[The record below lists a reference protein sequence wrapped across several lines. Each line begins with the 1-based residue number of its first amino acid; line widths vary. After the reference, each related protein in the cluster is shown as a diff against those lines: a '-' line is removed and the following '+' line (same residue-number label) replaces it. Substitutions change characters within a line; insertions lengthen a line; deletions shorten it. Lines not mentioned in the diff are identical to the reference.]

1 MLSIKNDSH
10 DPAFCLA
17 AEEFLL
23 ENYTQGEFL
32 MLWSGEKSVITGKFQ
47 NIYEEVSLLECKKN
61 NIGIFRRN
69 SGGGTVYHDLGNI
82 NFSVFADKGENSPD
96 YERFLTPI
104 VRALCSFGIP
114 AELGKSFDITVG
126 GKKVSGNAQ
135 SVHKNR
141 VMHHGTLL
149 FNTDL
154 GVLSSVTGHASA
166 KITSKAIKS
175 NPSPVCNMKPFV
187 PNLTTDAFAEGIKN
201 ALCSGE
207 VCFTKEEFVE
217 INRIADEK
225 YRTWEWNFGRSPA
238 FELKTKSISLSAKNG
253 VILSADPYSDAL
265 VGMKLIPTV
274 IFDKIQRSAN
284 KAEAEKIVCE
294 IFY

>member
-32 MLWSGEKSVITGKFQ
+32 MLWSGDKSVITGKFQ
-47 NIYEEVSLLECKKN
+47 NIYEEVSLLECQKN

-69 SGGGTVYHDLGNI
+69 SGGGTVYHDLGNV
-82 NFSVFADKGENSPD
+82 NFSFFADKGENSPD

-104 VRALCSFGIP
+104 VHALCSIGIP

-135 SVHKNR
+135 SVHKSR

-149 FNTDL
+149 FDTDL

-175 NPSPVCNMKPFV
+175 TPAPVCNMKPFA
-187 PNLTTDAFAEGIKN
+187 PELTTETFAEEIKN
-201 ALCSGE
+201 ALCSDE
-207 VCFTKEEFVE
+207 ISFTDEETAA

-238 FELKTKSISLSAKNG
+238 FDLKSSSISLSAKNG
-253 VILSADPYSDAL
+253 VILSSDIYSETLVGLRLIPDVIYDAL
-265 VGMKLIPTV
+265 RK
-274 IFDKIQRSAN
+274 SESE
-284 KAEAEKIVCE
+284 AEAEKIVRE
-294 IFY
+294 IFN

>member
-47 NIYEEVSLLECKKN
+47 NIYEEVSLLECQKN

-69 SGGGTVYHDLGNI
+69 SGGGTVYHDLGNV
-82 NFSVFADKGENSPD
+82 NFSIFADKGDSSPD

-104 VRALCSFGIP
+104 VSALNSLAIP
-114 AELGKSFDITVG
+114 AEIGKSFDITVG

-135 SVHKNR
+135 SVHKSR

-149 FNTDL
+149 FDTDL

-175 NPSPVCNMKPFV
+175 TPAPVCNMKPFA
-187 PNLTTDAFAEGIKN
+187 PDLTPEAFAEEIKN

-207 VCFTKEEFVE
+207 ISFTNEEISE

-238 FELKTKSISLSAKNG
+238 FELKSSSISLSAKNG
-253 VILSADPYSDAL
+253 VILSADVYSEAL
-265 VGMKLIPTV
+265 VGMKLVPTA
-274 IFDKIQRSAN
+274 IFDTIQRSAN
-284 KAEAEKIVCE
+284 ETEAEKIVRE
-294 IFY
+294 IFN

>member
-32 MLWSGEKSVITGKFQ
+32 MLWSGGKSVITGKFQ
-47 NIYEEVSLLECKKN
+47 NIYEEVSLLECQKN

-69 SGGGTVYHDLGNI
+69 SGGGTVYHDLGNV
-82 NFSVFADKGENSPD
+82 NFSFFADKGENSPD

-104 VRALCSFGIP
+104 VRALCSLGIP
-114 AELGKSFDITVG
+114 AEIGKSFDITVG

-135 SVHKNR
+135 SVHKCR

-149 FNTDL
+149 FDTDL
-154 GVLSSVTGHASA
+154 GVLSSVTGHARE

-175 NPSPVCNMKPFV
+175 TPAPVCNMKQFAPE
-187 PNLTTDAFAEGIKN
+187 LTTETFAEEIKN

-207 VCFTKEEFVE
+207 IRFTDEEIAE

-225 YRTWEWNFGRSPA
+225 YRAWEWNFGRSPA
-238 FELKTKSISLSAKNG
+238 FELKSGSISLSAKNG
-253 VILSADPYSDAL
+253 VILSSDIYADTL
-265 VGMKLIPTV
+265 VGLRLIPDV
-274 IFDKIQRSAN
+274 IYAALRKSENEA
-284 KAEAEKIVCE
+284 AAEKIVRE
-294 IFY
+294 IFD